1 MTDKRPPPAVDDRDF
16 DAIEAAVMET
26 ERGRWFLGEF
36 ARRNRT
42 SETRLLLEA
51 VTRLE
56 QNAGGPRPADE
67 ADLVRAELAR
77 MAKALADAV
86 AALGA
91 GQDGG
96 AALEGFVQSVATI
109 EGATSDIHDSAERV
123 SEIAWQLREAGASG
137 RLCSALEQAAAHI
150 STACAFG
157 GLTARRAKV
166 LAEAVNA
173 ILQGLEALPPAWRPV
188 MDAPPARAAHI
199 DEAPAAIPPA
209 VSRASETPHERARS
223 DAPRAAP
230 VMPVAAI
237 PIASEPT
244 RHDARRQPAPS
255 AHAVRAPVPS
265 LQALDRLDFR
275 ERLKLFT

>member
-1 MTDKRPPPAVDDRDF
+1 MTDKRSPPAVDDRDY

-56 QNAGGPRPADE
+56 QNAGGPRPANE

-86 AALGA
+86 SKLGA

-96 AALEGFVQSVATI
+96 AALEGFAQSVATI

-123 SEIAWQLREAGASG
+123 SEIAWQLREAGSSG
-137 RLCSALEQAAAHI
+137 QLCGALEQAAAHI

-166 LAEAVNA
+166 LADAVNS
-173 ILQGLEALPPAWRPV
+173 IMHRLETLPAAWRPV
-188 MDAPPARAAHI
+188 MDARPAQSTHVERAS
-199 DEAPAAIPPA
+199 AAIPAAVLPA
-209 VSRASETPHERARS
+209 AETPEGSARAH
-223 DAPRAAP
+223 AQRATLAIS
-230 VMPVAAI
+230 AAAS
-237 PIASEPT
+237 PIASEPP
-244 RHDARRQPAPS
+244 RQDIRWPSARVPNAVPAPI
-255 AHAVRAPVPS
+255 PS